1 MNVKLYQLNVLL
13 VMACKVLKFSRSNS
27 DNSDVTNRRYEY
39 GVAGS
44 DYLILKPI
52 NFIDFEVDFSLVY
65 YGTFPTRQVIC
76 IGVSNPDL
84 SQPIIYPECPLI
96 FTDGSKLVLSD
107 GLGGSYLVSF
117 SSPLIDANFYRFI
130 LNTTGVSLYQSGT
143 LVENLVWNNPI
154 ITFTPNTHTFYFGF
168 PLSYPIPNIANTPA
182 YSSND
187 LGSLNCALCE
197 FKITANQAV
206 TLHVKFGKG
215 YPGPTIL
222 SEVGSDVSLYN
233 FGSRLQFSKQD
244 AYIDNDYC
252 CLPKCTTGTYQ
263 ILITGIALGNPT
275 FSFSS
280 SLTTD
285 EVDLTKFDDCSG
297 YIIPTTEE
305 QISQFLTEGTTV
317 TFTSEGAL
325 LEITF
330 TTTEE
335 CNTYNVNITGDFFC
349 AKVIG
354 VPKCCVREYDVTST
368 TRACCVE
375 LTEAQAKINTI
386 HEFVLNNFGFT
397 NINKLIGFSKIGA
410 SKYEEYLKALDELKD
425 FVLFISLIYSDMA
438 CTGNSYTS
446 YISDSEI
453 QKFIDKFYCYNI
465 DIKCILQM
473 ANIGNYTGCCEEVT
487 HDTTC
492 PCVDE
497 VPTAL
502 PTRFITFNV
511 NGGDIE
517 QVNTEPVTFA
527 CCSGDTTV
535 RAIKAK
541 TSSGMPFTATF
552 EQYVQIGM
560 YTLVI
565 NFDSDSDF
573 AIEGTNGEINVTL
586 SVCGKT
592 VTQKYIINIINTCV
606 DEYPNPLPLVTIPE
620 IALATADNSTFTVAS
635 YFEPFSCCTTPPE
648 NPAEQTWEITG
659 ITIPSGSGFTYAPN
673 LIGTTGTGNTAS
685 VTLGFN
691 VEDANIGTGQIYI
704 YFLLCG
710 KYSIRQDVAFNII
723 DGCVETYDITL
734 VAPVDT
740 TFNFNTPESIIF
752 TLIDA
757 LNNDPETP
765 FALPTVCCNDE
776 LVPIE
781 FVSLEP
787 ADGSPNPAAFNISI
801 DTSNA
806 PEQIVINY
814 TGHSITDL
822 VSSASF
828 TYNLTLNVCGTIV
841 VFKDLEALTFNFV
854 GNCLACGDIDN
865 NSATGLWNLSS
876 SDDDTFGQTFDFS
889 RTGTYSVAADL
900 ETYDLGEFGKHVIMP
915 FFAGGQPDGICLV
928 GGYPP
933 TQTALYSSFTQKDT
947 VINSQCFNLPSLV
960 SEPINTSKHGV
971 GLTTGLKYNGVTNIT
986 NDFYTN
992 TSGVLFLR
1000 NLTSTRFFSIGKM
1013 LDSRHASRAVI
1024 YKPICISRS
1033 GEPEGYPTTLFS
1045 IGNIISINSPSDIS
1059 DNLIGISGLATYLIK
1074 LASRGIYNFTFK
1086 LSYEGLAI
1094 LDGDLTVDNGIG
1106 FFARSLNI
1114 LNNNTCIAASGSSIV
1129 DQNYTTGLVANYQD
1143 AWAKGLMNVVAL
1155 GGFTSFPPTMNGIM
1169 LGNDD
1174 IYYSTTEVAK
1184 GTGVGINIINGTRH
1198 ETYVTFNIKAFA
1210 DNSIMVLNL
1219 FSSNTKT
1226 ILQAIQELID
1236 LGLNSS
1242 PDADFKIE
1250 LIGNSFTPA

>member
-1 MNVKLYQLNVLL
+1 MV
-13 VMACKVLKFSRSNS
+13 CKVLKFSRSNS
-27 DNSDVTNRRYEY
+27 DNSDVTNRRCEY
-39 GVAGS
+39 GVAGV
-44 DYLILKPI
+44 DYLNLNPTGTDTFEI
-52 NFIDFEVDFSLVY
+52 NTSFVFYTPST
-65 YGTFPTRQVIC
+65 GTSKQTLCMGVTNPNLADPVIEGSC
-76 IGVSNPDL
+76 PAIYFRG
-84 SQPIIYPECPLI
+84 SQLLI
-96 FTDGSKLVLSD
+96 TD
-107 GLGGSYLVSF
+107 GLGATYTATFTSLLEDGV
-117 SSPLIDANFYRFI
+117 FYRFI
-130 LNTTGVSLYQSGT
+130 LTNFGVTLYKEEVFLENISWDTGYIYVFNIGS
-143 LVENLVWNNPI
+143 
-154 ITFTPNTHTFYFGF
+154 HDFYFGYPLKRPTNNLNIDF
-168 PLSYPIPNIANTPA
+168 PTT
-182 YSSND
+182 D
-187 LGSLNCALCE
+187 RGTLNCALCE
-197 FKITANQAV
+197 FKLSFNQVV
-206 TLHVKFGKG
+206 TLHVQFGKG
-215 YPGPTIL
+215 YPSSTIPAD
-222 SEVGSDVSLYN
+222 VGSDVSLVN
-233 FGSRLQFSKQD
+233 FGSRLQFGKQD
-244 AYIDNDYC
+244 AYVDNTSC
-252 CLPKCTTGTYQ
+252 CPINCTTGFYKL
-263 ILITGIALGNPT
+263 LISGIAPGNPT
-275 FSFSS
+275 FSFSTT
-280 SLTTD
+280 LTTITPNN
-285 EVDLTKFDDCSG
+285 TKFEDCSG
-297 YIIPTTEE
+297 YVVP
-305 QISQFLTEGTTV
+305 
-317 TFTSEGAL
+317 
-325 LEITF
+325 
-330 TTTEE
+330 TTTEQIQNFITLDTSEIEFTALGAVLTVNFTSSVE
-335 CNTYNVNITGDFFC
+335 CSTLKIQLNGDYYC
-349 AKVIG
+349 AFVLEE
-354 VPKCCVREYDVTST
+354 PRCCVRTIDISGGTK
-368 TRACCVE
+368 ACCIE

-438 CTGNSYTS
+438 CTGKSYTS
-446 YISDSEI
+446 YVSDEEL
-453 QKFIDKFYCYNI
+453 QKFIDRFICHNI

-511 NGGDIE
+511 NDGDIE
-517 QVNTEPVTFA
+517 QVNTEPVAFA

-541 TSSGMPFTATF
+541 TSSGMPFTAAF
-552 EQYVQIGM
+552 EKYVQIGM

-573 AIEGTNGEINVTL
+573 AVEGTNGEINVTL

-620 IALATADNSTFTVAS
+620 IALATVVDNSTAIVVSSFV
-635 YFEPFSCCTTPPE
+635 PFSCCTTPPE

-723 DGCVETYDITL
+723 DGCVETYGITL

-876 SDDDTFGQTFDFS
+876 PDDDTFGQTFDFS

-971 GLTTGLKYNGVTNIT
+971 GLTTGLQYNGSTNVT

-1013 LDSRHASRAVI
+1013 LDSRYASRAVI
-1024 YKPICISRS
+1024 YRPICISRS

-1059 DNLIGISGLATYLIK
+1059 DNLVGISGLATYLIK

-1094 LDGDLTVDNGIG
+1094 LDGYLTANNGIG

-1226 ILQAIQELID
+1226 ILKAIQELID